1 MEGNTYAE
9 LPFAGIWSIVD
20 LVNDPK
26 EVQMSARPAPVLVPV
41 SALYVRLV
49 SLTAARVAACPAC
62 AAIMPFRYC
71 LSHVCLDC
79 GRMAHPHGFG
89 C

>member
-1 MEGNTYAE
+1 
-9 LPFAGIWSIVD
+9 
-20 LVNDPK
+20 
-26 EVQMSARPAPVLVPV
+26 MSAPVVVPV

-49 SLTAARVAACPAC
+49 ALVAARVAVCADC
-62 AAIMPFRYC
+62 AALPAGRYC

-79 GRMAHPHGFG
+79 GRVAHPHGAG